1 MTGRSNT
8 VKNLEEGHLYGLIA
22 NANEHKLGVV
32 QFVKITGAVANTASN
47 GDENTGYPDISGEVT
62 GYIRTV
68 TAIDGGEAETPLTV
82 AVNGGTPVSIPAG
95 TPSGRGFACTDYL
108 SGAVEVT
115 GGVDGYIVELVYVP
129 TFTASTDEIDYVT
142 DFGRT
147 FPDEYRPIYDKGVFK
162 HRKRIHNVER
172 TLSFTSSFLSY
183 EHIMH
188 KFANLESTLC
198 FERTD
203 DAGAG
208 VSEREYFG
216 KVFFKEPDVSGS
228 GGDTDSTSTTTARYE
243 RWMTME
249 TT

>member
-1 MTGRSNT
+1 MARTNT

-32 QFVKITGAVANTASN
+32 QFVKITGEAANTASN
-47 GDENTGYPDISGEVT
+47 GDEYSGYPAISGDVT
-62 GYIRTV
+62 GYVRTV
-68 TAIDGGEAETPLTV
+68 TAINGGEAEVPLVVTV
-82 AVNGGTPVSIPAG
+82 GSTEVTIPAG
-95 TPSGRGFACTDYL
+95 TPSGRGFACT
-108 SGAVEVT
+108 GALTDAITLT
-115 GGVDGYIVELVYVP
+115 GGVDGYILELVYVP
-129 TFTASTDEIDYVT
+129 NFTVSTDEIDYVT

-147 FPDEYRPIYDKGVFK
+147 HPDEYRPVYDKGVFQ

-188 KFANLESTLC
+188 KFANLECTLC

-203 DAGAG
+203 DAGAT
-208 VSEREYFG
+208 VSEREYYG

-228 GGDTDSTSTTTARYE
+228 GGDTDSTSTTAARYE

-249 TT
+249 SA